1 MGNPESEWGSSYR
14 LIAAEKW
21 KSKSAAM
28 GREVTRALVQYARPA
43 SGMKVLDVASGT
55 GEPAISLASKV
66 GSQGEVTAL
75 DLSSE
80 LLAIAEQRSQQRR
93 LSNFFVRQA
102 DVHELP
108 FPESRF
114 DLITCRF
121 GLMFFADCEKALGE
135 IARVLKPGG
144 RACFAVWGPFDQPY
158 WASTMGVVHRHIG
171 GSLMGPDAPDMFR
184 FADPGG
190 VAGLLHSAGLLS
202 VEEEMKRLPWT
213 WCGTAEELWKYAQA
227 VSAPFRPLLQR
238 IPSNRRVEIDAQV
251 HAAMRRYEN
260 GGRLKFEAVVRF
272 ASGRK
277 PGSSGKETGKE
288 CFLGVRG
295 GCRP

>member
-43 SGMKVLDVASGT
+43 AGMKVLDVASGT

-75 DLSSE
+75 DLSSD
-80 LLAIAEQRSQQRR
+80 LLAIAQQRGQQR
-93 LSNFFVRQA
+93 HLTNFVVRQA
-102 DVHELP
+102 DAHELP
-108 FPESRF
+108 FPEGAF

-121 GLMFFADCEKALGE
+121 GLMFFADCEKALAE
-135 IARVLKPGG
+135 ISRVLKPGG

-184 FADPGG
+184 FALPGI

-202 VEEEMKRLPWT
+202 VEEEIQRLPWI
-213 WCGTAEELWKYAQA
+213 WAGTAEELWEYAQA
-227 VSAPFRPLLQR
+227 VSAPFRPLLRR
-238 IPSNRRVEIDAQV
+238 IPSNRRAEIDAQV
-251 HAAMRRYEN
+251 RAAIRAYED
-260 GGRLKFEAVVRF
+260 GGRIKFEVVVRF
-272 ASGRK
+272 ASGNK
-277 PGSSGKETGKE
+277 PGSPGKETGKE
-288 CFLGVRG
+288 RFPESRG
-295 GCRP
+295 GSCP